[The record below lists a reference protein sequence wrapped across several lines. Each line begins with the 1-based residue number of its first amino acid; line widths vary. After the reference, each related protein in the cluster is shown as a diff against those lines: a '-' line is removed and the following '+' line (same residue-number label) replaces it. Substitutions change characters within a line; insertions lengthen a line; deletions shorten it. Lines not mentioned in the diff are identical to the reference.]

1 MTIPVSVETGGAASL
16 SRGNNRTFGVSRS
29 GSAAT
34 DAANTR
40 ADKTSEILFMMAEK
54 IPNNFIVFVR
64 SVDEIALSTK
74 RERREEAN
82 REEKSRKY
90 RWKKS
95 FLHLFSFL

>member
-1 MTIPVSVETGGAASL
+1 
-16 SRGNNRTFGVSRS
+16 
-29 GSAAT
+29 
-34 DAANTR
+34 
-40 ADKTSEILFMMAEK
+40 MMAEK